1 MKKIVSLL
9 VLLVAFASCEEDIKF
24 NNPAVQ
30 AEKNN
35 EKWKATSFSAKK
47 TGNSVIITASND
59 VETVT
64 LTVSA
69 PAPNSVHNLGLDDVQ
84 TAAYELNVDGIQE
97 TYRTGTDLG
106 NGKIVIMGE
115 RDNNINGT
123 DGKGFIS
130 GTFYFNA
137 YNADQTKVV
146 NFQKGVFYKVPIEV
160 LP

>member
-64 LTVSA
+64 LTINA
-69 PAPNSVHNLGLDDVQ
+69 PAPNSVHNLGLDDVN
-84 TAAYELNVDGIQE
+84 TAAYELKVDNIQE

-137 YNADQTKVV
+137 YNEEDEAV
-146 NFQKGVFYKVPIEV
+146 NFQEGVFYKVPFVIE
-160 LP
+160 P

>member
-30 AEKNN
+30 GLKDDV
-35 EKWKATSFSAKK
+35 KWKATTFSAKK

-59 VETVT
+59 VETVE
-64 LTVSA
+64 LAINA
-69 PAPNSVHNLGLDDVQ
+69 PAPNSVHYLG
-84 TAAYELNVDGIQE
+84 VDGIQYA
-97 TYRTGTDLG
+97 TYQLKVDGIEENYSTNNDG
-106 NGKIVIMGE
+106 NGRIVIMDE
-115 RDNNINGT
+115 KDNNINGT

-137 YNADQTKVV
+137 YNADQSKVV
-146 NFQKGVFYKVPIEV
+146 NFQKGVFYKVPLTV
-160 LP
+160 GP